1 MTSPDRRP
9 LVAGNWKMNTTVLEA
24 LNLTTLI
31 RQHLDPDPFPEVV
44 LLPPFISVWPVQ
56 QLLADDPR
64 IAVGAQDCY
73 WEKSGAYT
81 GAVSAA
87 MLVGSCQYVLV
98 GHSERRRVFGD
109 DDGAVRRKLDAVLEA
124 DLRPILAVGESWEE
138 RQSGRTDEILEVQT
152 RAGLSDVPH
161 HQLLRCVA
169 RGADEFLQLGSAQL
183 SIGFQF
189 GFEHCQRHPQDPGG
203 RRRTGNRRRSEGAG
217 TLRRQRY
224 GQLCRRALRPSRCG
238 RGTHRWGQS
247 QCRGVLRHSCGR
259 RSIRRL
265 NRAQEGRAP
274 GVRLRQPLRS

>member
-1 MTSPDRRP
+1 VTSPDRRP

-81 GAVSAA
+81 GAVSAT

-152 RAGLSDVPH
+152 RAGLSGVPH
-161 HQLLRCVA
+161 HQLLRCVLA
-169 RGADEFLQLGSAQL
+169 YEPVWAIGTGRTAVPEDVASAIGKIREVVDEL
-183 SIGFQF
+183 
-189 GFEHCQRHPQDPGG
+189 E
-203 RRRTGNRRRSEGAG
+203 TGAG
-217 TLRRQRY
+217 AKVRVLY
-224 GQLCRRALRPSRCG
+224 GGSVTANSAAELFGLPVVDGGLIGGASLNAEEFCAIVAAA
-238 RGTHRWGQS
+238 GQS
-247 QCRGVLRHSCGR
+247 
-259 RSIRRL
+259 
-265 NRAQEGRAP
+265 AA
-274 GVRLRQPLRS
+274 